1 MLLRSMLCRSLVASS
16 RPSRG
21 EAFPLSWYRPHALS
35 ILNVRARSPG
45 VYTKTVFIDYVTQLI
60 FNSRITYLQDFPCL
74 LDASA
79 LDKGKNKIVQRIDL
93 SVHLSA
99 EVGQSL
105 QTSRVLGFDQS
116 ACEIVLPRSAVV
128 LLTAP
133 LELLQGT

>member
-21 EAFPLSWYRPHALS
+21 EALPLSWYRPHALS

-45 VYTKTVFIDYVTQLI
+45 VYTEAFVIDSVTKMI
-60 FNSRITYLQDFPCL
+60 FYSLYLQDFPCL

-93 SVHLSA
+93 SMHLSA

-105 QTSRVLGFDQS
+105 QTSRILGFDQS
-116 ACEIVLPRSAVV
+116 ACDIVLPRSAVV

-133 LELLQGT
+133 LELLQGP